1 MSTANS
7 LTRNPALAG
16 AFYPADPGTLRNMV
30 GGMIEQANQFEVN
43 PKVIVAPHAGYI
55 YSGAIAASAYKP
67 LLNRAKVITRVV
79 MLGPP
84 HRQPVKRFC
93 LPSAKVFLTPLGE
106 VPVDQEATEKL
117 IDYPGVVIDDG
128 PHAQEHCFETQLPF
142 LQCIF
147 ERFSIVP
154 ILVGAASP
162 SEVDALISKLWGGEE
177 TLVLVS
183 SDLSH
188 YLDYGQAQRIDEESR
203 RAIELL
209 RPDRLGDEQACGRHG
224 LRGLLKRAGA
234 LDLRATTLDLRNSGD
249 TGGNKNRDRVVGYGA
264 WSFEYAAKARLSDR
278 DRRQLGEV
286 ARLAITLGLKNG
298 RMAKVDAST
307 FSRPLQAMRAC
318 FVTLTLDGNLRG
330 CIGSV
335 TPHESLVTDVAA
347 NAYKAAFQDP
357 RFPRLTQEEVSR
369 LQLSVSILSH
379 PRLMDV
385 DNEVDAVKALH
396 PDVDGIILQG
406 QDAQGHLRRGL
417 FLPQVWR
424 QLPDPAQFL
433 TSLKLKAGLSPT
445 EWPVA
450 AHLWRYRTETF
461 H

>member
-1 MSTANS
+1 MSEAYS
-7 LTRNPALAG
+7 LTRRPALAG
-16 AFYPADPGTLRNMV
+16 VFYPVDPGALRNMV
-30 GGMIEQANQFEVN
+30 GGLIDRAIEANVN
-43 PKVIVAPHAGYI
+43 PKVIVSPHAGYI
-55 YSGAIAASAYKP
+55 YSGEIAASAYKP
-67 LLNRAKVITRVV
+67 LVKRANVITRVV

-84 HRQPVKRFC
+84 HRQPVRRFC
-93 LPSAKVFLTPLGE
+93 LPLAKTFSTPLGE
-106 VPVDQEATEKL
+106 VP
-117 IDYPGVVIDDG
+117 IDAVTIEQLSHYPGVVIDDA
-128 PHAQEHCFETQLPF
+128 PHAQEHCLETQLPF
-142 LQCIF
+142 LQHIL

-162 SEVDALISKLWGGEE
+162 SEVEALVSKLWGGEE
-177 TLVLVS
+177 TLILIS

-188 YLDYGQAQRIDEESR
+188 YLDYAQAQALDEETR

-209 RPDRLGDEQACGRHG
+209 RPDRLGDEQACGRHV

-249 TGGNKNRDRVVGYGA
+249 TGGSRNRDRVVGYGA
-264 WSFEYAAKARLSDR
+264 WSFEYAASARLCDR

-286 ARLAITLGLKNG
+286 ARLAITLGLKNR

-335 TPHESLVTDVAA
+335 TPNEPLVTDVAA

-357 RFPRLTQEEVSR
+357 RFPRLTQEEISR
-369 LQLSVSILSH
+369 LELSVSILSH
-379 PRLMDV
+379 PRPMDV
-385 DNEVDAVKALH
+385 GNEADAVKALH

-424 QLPDPAQFL
+424 QLPDPGQFL

-445 EWPVA
+445 EWPVSA
-450 AHLWRYRTETF
+450 QLWRYRTETF